1 MSPFRTILFA
11 SDFSERSREAFRVAC
26 SLAADSTTRLFV
38 VHVVEPGRA
47 TEEASVPAGPAAN
60 RPGPE
65 AAQKRRDA
73 LLERLRAC
81 HVPGR
86 PIDVSYHVREGVAD
100 EVILQMAGEVGADL
114 IALGTH
120 GRTGL
125 PRLLAGSVAEAVLR
139 KAQCPV
145 LALRSTE
152 LGARVTQD
160 IQGILHPTD
169 QSEESRGA
177 LAVARAL
184 ARDLGARLVVLHV
197 ALPVETVPG
206 VIPYD
211 VHLRE
216 EHDRLEALR
225 KQLDGPDLKTPVEA
239 MLRRGKIATE
249 ILCAARESGCDLIV
263 MGTHGRT
270 GLRRLLMGS
279 VAEAV
284 VRGGDCPVLVVRGAV
299 PRPDPVLT
307 VPGEMAR

>member
-26 SLAADSTTRLFV
+26 SLATETTTRLFV
-38 VHVVEPGRA
+38 VHVMEPARPI
-47 TEEASVPAGPAAN
+47 EEACDPAE
-60 RPGPE
+60 PE
-65 AAQKRRDA
+65 AEAGQTGRDA

-81 HVPGR
+81 HVPVR
-86 PIDVSYHVREGVAD
+86 PIDVCYHVREGVPD
-100 EVILQMAGEVGADL
+100 EVIVHMAGEVGADL
-114 IALGTH
+114 IVLGTH

-139 KAQCPV
+139 RAQCPV

-177 LAVARAL
+177 LAVARAV
-184 ARDLGARLVVLHV
+184 ARDLGARLVILHV
-197 ALPVETVPG
+197 TLPVETVPG

-211 VHLRE
+211 VALRE
-216 EHDRLEALR
+216 QHDRLEALR

-239 MLRRGKIATE
+239 MLRRGNISTE
-249 ILCAARESGCDLIV
+249 ILSAARESGCNLIV

-270 GLRRLLMGS
+270 SLRRLLMGS

-284 VRGGDCPVLVVRGAV
+284 VRGSDCPVLVVRGAV
-299 PRPDPVLT
+299 PRPDPALT
-307 VPGEMAR
+307 KPAEIAR

>member
-26 SLAADSTTRLFV
+26 SLAAETTTRLFV
-38 VHVVEPGRA
+38 VHALEPGHPLEVA
-47 TEEASVPAGPAAN
+47 SEPSEPGTEREV
-60 RPGPE
+60 
-65 AAQKRRDA
+65 A
-73 LLERLRAC
+73 LARLRAC

-86 PIDVSYHVREGVAD
+86 PIDVSYQVREGAAD
-100 EVILQMAGEVGADL
+100 AVILHTAGEIRADL

-139 KAQCPV
+139 KAPCPV

-169 QSEESRGA
+169 HSEASRGA
-177 LAVARAL
+177 LAVAREL
-184 ARDLGARLVVLHV
+184 ARDLGTRLVILHV
-197 ALPVETVPG
+197 TLPTDTLPG

-211 VHLRE
+211 VDLRE
-216 EHDRLEALR
+216 QHDRLEALR
-225 KQLDGPDLKTPVEA
+225 KQLEGSDLKTHVEA
-239 MLRRGKIATE
+239 MLRRGNTATE
-249 ILCAARESGCDLIV
+249 ILSAARESACDLVV

-284 VRGGDCPVLVVRGAV
+284 MRASDCPVLVVCGALSRHEPV
-299 PRPDPVLT
+299 RPVAAEL
-307 VPGEMAR
+307 AR